1 MVTWLQ
7 EPYPVRCVPTG
18 RQVSGGAQ
26 SGSKGEGPSL
36 SGGGAHQTLFHFPE
50 RGLRESGTAVW
61 AHYPRADSGLL
72 GRCDTDV
79 TVTARGTEFDWMRRN
94 LLWCI
99 LGTQSRARGR
109 ARSVQAPPARSLAPR
124 APLYAFLEG
133 RGGALPHL
141 HLHKHYHS
149 SPIKTVGILLT
160 HPPFHSL
167 TGRPRHR
174 EHPGQ
179 AWPRPRAALGTPGE
193 RRTPARVRPHV
204 HHARGPKGP
213 GSTIRIRARSHPT
226 TASQPWD
233 HTGQARPVMPKAQP
247 TPLPKFTHR
256 DGGGKPFAR
265 PRHWPAKN
273 RPTTHSPNPGGSR
286 QSQRAAATG
295 V

>member
-1 MVTWLQ
+1 MTPGDVTEKRFMVTWLQ

-124 APLYAFLEG
+124 APLYAFL
-133 RGGALPHL
+133 GGERRRPPPSTPTQALPLLANQDRRHPTN
-141 HLHKHYHS
+141 S
-149 SPIKTVGILLT
+149 SPIPLSNRTAT
-160 HPPFHSL
+160 AP
-167 TGRPRHR
+167 
-174 EHPGQ
+174 
-179 AWPRPRAALGTPGE
+179 GTPGASMAPAPCGTGNT
-193 RRTPARVRPHV
+193 RGKKDPGPCSPTCPSRTGAQGSREYNTYP
-204 HHARGPKGP
+204 GPKPPNDGQSAMGP
-213 GSTIRIRARSHPT
+213 YGSG
-226 TASQPWD
+226 TAS
-233 HTGQARPVMPKAQP
+233 H
-247 TPLPKFTHR
+247 
-256 DGGGKPFAR
+256 
-265 PRHWPAKN
+265 AKG
-273 RPTTHSPNPGGSR
+273 TTHTTPQVHSPGRRRKALCQAQALAGKEPSDHA
-286 QSQRAAATG
+286 QS
-295 V
+295 